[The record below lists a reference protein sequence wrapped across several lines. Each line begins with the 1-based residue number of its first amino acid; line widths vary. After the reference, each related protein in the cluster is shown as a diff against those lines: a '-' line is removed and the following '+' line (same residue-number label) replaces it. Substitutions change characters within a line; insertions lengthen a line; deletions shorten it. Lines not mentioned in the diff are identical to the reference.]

1 MGGSS
6 ISNRTE
12 LEARQLERLRELLS
26 ELGSGNPFYA
36 PRLRA
41 AGLGGELASLAEFRA
56 RMPFTTKA
64 DLVEDQSANPPYG
77 TNLTFPRER
86 YVRLHQ
92 TSSTTGRPLRW
103 LDTRESWSWMRGSWR
118 TVLRSA
124 GITAE
129 DRLLFAF
136 SFGPFIGFW
145 LGFEAAQELGA
156 LCIPGGPTGS
166 EARLEIMRANAVTVL
181 CCTPTYA
188 VRLGELA
195 RDMEAGAGIALRAI
209 VVGGEPGGCVPAT
222 RARIEA
228 LWPGARVFDHYGMT
242 EIGPVTFQAL
252 ADPPD
257 VVRLI
262 ESDVLVEIIDPAT
275 GEPLTPGTDA
285 LGELVLTSFGRV
297 GSPLLRYRTG
307 DLVRPLPATEDDP
320 SRRLAGGIL
329 ARADQ
334 MLVVRGVNVFP
345 SAVED
350 VVRGFADVVEHRVEV
365 DRSGTMIEL
374 RLTIEPAPACADTA
388 SLCNELE
395 CALRKAFSLRI
406 PVRHVSSGELPRF
419 DLKARRWIDE
429 HGD

>member
-1 MGGSS
+1 MGDTS

-12 LEARQLERLRELLS
+12 LEARQLERLRELLP
-26 ELGSGNPFYA
+26 ELARRNAFYA

-41 AGLGGELASLAEFRA
+41 AGLDGELGNLTEFRA

-64 DLVEDQSANPPYG
+64 DLVLDQSASPPYG

-103 LDTRESWSWMRGSWR
+103 LDTRESWGWMRASWR
-118 TVLRSA
+118 TVWRGA
-124 GITAE
+124 GVTAE

-145 LGFEAAQELGA
+145 LGFESAQELGA
-156 LCIPGGPTGS
+156 LCIPGGPTDS
-166 EARLEIMRANAVTVL
+166 EARIAIMLANDVTVL

-188 VRLGELA
+188 VRLGEVA
-195 RDMEAGAGIALRAI
+195 RQLDAGANIALRAI

-252 ADPPD
+252 TDPPD

-262 ESDVLVEIIDPAT
+262 ESDVLVEIIDPTTA
-275 GEPLTPGTDA
+275 EPLAPGTDA

-365 DRSGTMIEL
+365 DRSGAMIEL
-374 RLTIEPAPACADTA
+374 RLTIEPTPACADVA
-388 SLCNELE
+388 ALCEE
-395 CALRKAFSLRI
+395 VERALRTALSLRI
-406 PVRHVSSGELPRF
+406 PVRHVPSGELPLVVRGPEF
-419 DLKARRWIDE
+419 
-429 HGD
+429 G